1 MFPIYIALA
10 RCTICLAY
18 PACSIFVHMTDD
30 LPEDSPRY
38 TPSSF
43 MRKRRPYLF
52 SDTRG
57 GTEFALTREVLANH
71 LDTITARNEENV
83 FEKFA
88 RKLAAVEICP
98 NLRPNT
104 GPSGGGDG
112 KVDTETYEVSPEISD
127 RWYIGQLEAASER
140 WAFAISAKEQW
151 KGKVR
156 SDIKKIAETDRGY
169 TKIYFITSRNA
180 RAKDRADIELA
191 LLKEYGVPVTILD
204 QAWILEC
211 VFEHGRAPLA
221 VTALGMSDELKR
233 QTTETG
239 PRDQV
244 RIKELETLDAQIAD
258 TSRVPTLIA
267 EDMLE
272 AALAARGLER
282 PRSEVEGRFT
292 QARRVARKAGN
303 HLLEYKIVYNWAWT
317 ANFWFDDFD
326 LLSELY
332 GDAADLV
339 VDLGH
344 VELASKLT
352 NLWSVLRMAVLAGA
366 LDETQAKISERK
378 VTLAK
383 VLADI
388 AADKTRPNSALHARS
403 LQLFVEM
410 INRRHEH
417 PDEPM
422 DDIWVALREVV
433 AGADG
438 YGTFPFEQ
446 LADSLTEL
454 GTCIKDSGA
463 FDTLFSAIAEVQAQR
478 TGEGEAATML
488 VTRGHQKLEQ
498 GEPYEAIRWFG
509 KAIDRLVKKEFERE
523 LMLAL
528 GGLAMAYDKVGLW
541 WAARVCALSVISH
554 QVTAGTMVD
563 GSLGSI
569 SPAMLHGLMRMEL
582 SLGRVGYA
590 ILAHQLE
597 LIVQNARGINDEAV
611 DRCRHG
617 NAMLMSALLI
627 RTPFKRRE
635 DLTRLPDILDQYA
648 LFEARMPV
656 LFLLGRLDQLR
667 EEGSIPPDF
676 GDNEMQALIQALW
689 DAGPE
694 HGIRTTP
701 KLTLDDMR
709 VLSARIL
716 GVKLTFETDAD
727 VQGIQI
733 AETILGVI
741 ESFVATSLGARV
753 LPNVDRLTVRVTA
766 DVAHIAAPSIRFE
779 SARGSSIGVITYSPS
794 FAGESREDAQA
805 FRNFCHQTLALIVG
819 RMMGFADPQQ
829 WLEQL
834 AVEER
839 VFDRALIFCNVPLMT
854 RNVFGKGIPVPLAL
868 AEQEPILYPDQ
879 RTQAWTPTGYERP
892 AGPPVFGEG
901 EPPLGSFDMKE
912 MPHTAY
918 EVRSPIDVET
928 WNRAQW
934 NGSAFIYLPAP
945 CDDIPF
951 LGLSFENREAAE
963 EIFTGWHARIG
974 SDDGTEHLRITI
986 LRGVDN
992 KDPNAYCVSIG
1003 PPMHFGDEQKGWQLF
1018 GHVTRNNRMYPKTSV
1033 HLDAFLGAYAHAGS
1047 FLLVPF
1053 HLPGRRGQPIP
1064 IPVKPIPM
1072 HELHVRQA
1080 WEVSDNDPDVMALR
1094 PDDDPYIPPGIEN
1107 PPVLRALARVR
1118 RIKDRA

>member
-1 MFPIYIALA
+1 
-10 RCTICLAY
+10 
-18 PACSIFVHMTDD
+18 
-30 LPEDSPRY
+30 
-38 TPSSF
+38 
-43 MRKRRPYLF
+43 MRKRRPNLF

-57 GTEFALTREVLANH
+57 GIEFALTREVLANH
-71 LDTITARNEENV
+71 LDTITARNDENV

-112 KVDTETYEVSPEISD
+112 KVDTETYEVGPEVAG
-127 RWYIGQLEAASER
+127 RWYIGQPEAACER
-140 WAFAISAKEQW
+140 WAFAISAKEEW

-156 SDIKKIAETDRGY
+156 SDVKKIAETDRGY

-191 LLKEYGVPVTILD
+191 LVKEHGVPVTILD

-211 VFEHGRAPLA
+211 VFEHGRVPLA

-239 PRDQV
+239 PLDQV
-244 RIKELETLDAQIAD
+244 RIKQLETLDAQIAD
-258 TSRVPTLIA
+258 MSRIPALVA

-282 PRSEVEGRFT
+282 SRSEIEGRFT

-317 ANFWFDDFD
+317 ANFWFEDFD
-326 LLSELY
+326 LLAELY

-339 VDLGH
+339 VDLGNA
-344 VELASKLT
+344 ELASKLT
-352 NLWSVLRMAVLAGA
+352 NLWSVLRMAVLTGA

-383 VLADI
+383 ILADI
-388 AADKTRPNSALHARS
+388 AADKSRPNSALHARS

-410 INRRHEH
+410 INRRHER
-417 PDEPM
+417 PDQHM

-433 AGADG
+433 TDADG

-446 LADSLTEL
+446 IADSLTEL
-454 GTCIKDSGA
+454 GTYIKHSDP
-463 FDTLFSAIAEVQAQR
+463 FDALFSAIAEVQAQR
-478 TGEGEAATML
+478 TGEGQAATML

-509 KAIDRLVKKEFERE
+509 KALDRLVKKEFERE

-528 GGLAMAYDKVGLW
+528 GGLAMAYNEAGLW
-541 WAARVCALSVISH
+541 WAARGCALSVISH
-554 QVTAGTMVD
+554 QVTAGTMID
-563 GSLGSI
+563 GSLGAI
-569 SPAMLHGLMRMEL
+569 SPAMLNGLMRMEL
-582 SLGRVGYA
+582 SLGRVGHA
-590 ILAHQLE
+590 LLVHQLE
-597 LIVQNARGINDEAV
+597 LIVHHARGMSDEAA
-611 DRCRHG
+611 DRHRHG

-627 RTPFKRRE
+627 RAPFERRE

-648 LFEARMPV
+648 LFEARTPA

-667 EEGSIPPDF
+667 EESSIPAGVD
-676 GDNEMQALIQALW
+676 DSEMQALMQALW

-694 HGIRTTP
+694 LGIRTTP

-709 VLSARIL
+709 ILSARVL

-733 AETILGVI
+733 AETILSVI
-741 ESFVATSLGARV
+741 ESFLATSLGARV
-753 LPNVDRLTVRVTA
+753 LPNVDRLTVRVVA
-766 DVAHIAAPSIRFE
+766 DAAHIAAPTIRVE
-779 SARGSSIGVITYSPS
+779 RARGTSIVVITYSPS

-805 FRNFCHQTLALIVG
+805 FRNFCYRSLAVIVG
-819 RMMGFADPQQ
+819 RMMGFADPEK

-834 AVEER
+834 AVDER

-854 RNVFGKGIPVPLAL
+854 RSVFGEGVPVPLAL
-868 AEQEPILYPDQ
+868 AENEPALYPDL
-879 RTQAWTPTGYERP
+879 RTQAWTPTRDERP

-901 EPPLGSFDMKE
+901 DPPPGSFDLKK

-934 NGSAFIYLPAP
+934 NGSVFIYTSAP
-945 CDDIPF
+945 NEDLPF
-951 LGLSFENREAAE
+951 LGLSFENGEAAE
-963 EIFTGWHARIG
+963 EIFAGWHARIG

-986 LRGVDN
+986 LRGVDH

-1003 PPMHFGDEQKGWQLF
+1003 PPIHTGDELKDGQLC
-1018 GHVTRNNRMYPKTSV
+1018 GYVTRNNRMYPINNA
-1033 HLDAFLGAYAHAGS
+1033 HLDAFLGAYARAGS

-1053 HLPGRRGQPIP
+1053 HLPGKRGQPIP
-1064 IPVKPIPM
+1064 IPLKPIPM
-1072 HELHVRQA
+1072 RELHVRQA
-1080 WEVSDNDPDVMALR
+1080 WEVSESDPDVMALR
-1094 PDDDPYIPPGIEN
+1094 AEDDPHIPPGVEN

-1118 RIKDRA
+1118 QIKIRA

>member
-1 MFPIYIALA
+1 
-10 RCTICLAY
+10 
-18 PACSIFVHMTDD
+18 MTDD
-30 LPEDSPRY
+30 LPEDGQRY
-38 TPSSF
+38 APSSF

-57 GTEFALTREVLANH
+57 GIEFVLTREVLANH

-88 RKLAAVEICP
+88 RRLAAVEICP

-112 KVDTETYEVSPEISD
+112 KVDTETYEVSPEVAG
-127 RWYIGQLEAASER
+127 RWYIGQPEAAFER
-140 WAFAISAKEQW
+140 WAFAISAKEEW

-156 SDIKKIAETDRGY
+156 SDVKKIVETDRGY

-191 LLKEYGVPVTILD
+191 LLKQHGVPVTILD

-211 VFEHGRAPLA
+211 VFEHGRVPLA

-239 PRDQV
+239 PLDQV

-258 TSRVPTLIA
+258 MSRMPALVA

-282 PRSEVEGRFT
+282 PRSEIEGRFT

-317 ANFWFDDFD
+317 ANFWFDDFE

-332 GDAADLV
+332 GDAAELV
-339 VDLGH
+339 VDLGNA
-344 VELASKLT
+344 ELASTLT

-383 VLADI
+383 ILADI

-410 INRRHEH
+410 INRRHER

-422 DDIWVALREVV
+422 DDIWAALREVV

-454 GTCIKDSGA
+454 GTYIKHSDA
-463 FDTLFSAIAEVQAQR
+463 FDALFSAIAEVQAQR
-478 TGEGEAATML
+478 TGEGEAASML

-509 KAIDRLVKKEFERE
+509 KALDRLLKKEFERE

-528 GGLAMAYDKVGLW
+528 GGLAIAYNKAGLW
-541 WAARVCALSVISH
+541 WAARVCALAVISH

-563 GSLGSI
+563 GSLGAI

-590 ILAHQLE
+590 VLTHQLE
-597 LIVQNARGINDEAV
+597 LIVHHARGMSDEAA
-611 DRCRHG
+611 DRRRHG

-627 RTPFKRRE
+627 RAPFERRE

-648 LFEARMPV
+648 LFEARTPA

-667 EEGSIPPDF
+667 EESSIPPSVD
-676 GDNEMQALIQALW
+676 DSEMQALMQALW

-694 HGIRTTP
+694 HDIRTTP

-709 VLSARIL
+709 ILSARVL

-727 VQGIQI
+727 AQGIQI

-741 ESFVATSLGARV
+741 ESFLATSLGARV
-753 LPNVDRLTVRVTA
+753 LPNVDRLTVRVAA
-766 DVAHIAAPSIRFE
+766 DGAHIAAPSIRFE
-779 SARGSSIGVITYSPS
+779 SARGTSFGVITYSPS
-794 FAGESREDAQA
+794 FAGESREEALA
-805 FRNFCHQTLALIVG
+805 FRDFCHQALALIVG
-819 RMMGFADPQQ
+819 RMMGFSDPEQ
-829 WLEQL
+829 WFEQL

-839 VFDRALIFCNVPLMT
+839 GFDRALIFCNVPLMT
-854 RNVFGKGIPVPLAL
+854 RNVFGEGVPVPLAL
-868 AEQEPILYPDQ
+868 AKNEPALYPDL
-879 RTQAWTPTGYERP
+879 RTQAWTPTGDERP
-892 AGPPVFGEG
+892 AGPPFFGEG
-901 EPPLGSFDMKE
+901 EPPPGSFEMKK

-918 EVRSPIDVET
+918 EVRSPIEVET

-934 NGSAFIYLPAP
+934 NGSVFIYTSAP
-945 CDDIPF
+945 YEEVPF
-951 LGLSFENREAAE
+951 LGLSFESSEAAE

-974 SDDGTEHLRITI
+974 NDDGTEHLRITI

-992 KDPNAYCVSIG
+992 RDPNAYCVSIG
-1003 PPMHFGDEQKGWQLF
+1003 PPIHFGDELKDGQLF
-1018 GHVTRNNRMYPKTSV
+1018 GYVTRNNRMYPISNA
-1033 HLDAFLGAYAHAGS
+1033 HLDAFLGAYARAGS

-1053 HLPGRRGQPIP
+1053 HFPGKRGQPIP

-1072 HELHVRQA
+1072 RELYVRQA
-1080 WEVSDNDPDVMALR
+1080 WEVSENDPDVMALR
-1094 PDDDPYIPPGIEN
+1094 ADDDPHIPPGIEN

-1118 RIKDRA
+1118 RIKR